1 MTRMSV
7 GNKTKHTKSLGTKRS
22 RSLFP
27 ALFISAVRMWC
38 KEWRRF
44 CVLAVIAMLGVAV
57 LTGIY
62 AGCNDM
68 LLGANNMYAKLRSY
82 DLQVASTLGLTRDDV
97 TALQSLPAVSE
108 VEAEYSRKATALPA
122 NDATSSYAVNL
133 VHYVSA
139 RKQLNQLHLLRGTMP
154 SNTREVAVTQRFLH
168 DSGLHIG
175 DTVVITVQQRKE
187 SSNKESSNKESS
199 NKESSNKESSNKES
213 SHKETPAKTEK
224 KNETYRLRITASV
237 LDSNDLNNPDGYQS
251 KAFRNSVTSRYPMFT
266 FADFRSVKKLPYTVI
281 SVRLKSAQNVNTFSQ
296 AYRNIVDEASKQIH
310 ERVQVTR
317 EKARRN
323 QLVDN
328 LTNLEAR
335 RIVASA
341 KKLKGA
347 PEQVV
352 KQAYEK
358 VRERIK
364 PAIERRVPQA
374 RWHVIT
380 RIANESYASLRS
392 DIASI
397 QSLGYAF
404 PAIFLIVAMMMSLT
418 AMARMV
424 EEERGLIGTY
434 LSLGYGRSAAVTRHA
449 FFAILACI
457 IGGGIG
463 DIVGFLAIPSLL
475 LKILHGLY
483 SVPDVT
489 LRYDWL
495 YGSLCVLAFVI
506 PVAVCTI
513 VVSWR
518 ETRQVPALL
527 LRPKAPRAGA
537 RVLLE
542 RLPWIWN
549 RMSFL
554 NKVTVRN
561 LARFKGR
568 LCMTIGGV
576 AGCTAL
582 IVCAL
587 ALNDTVATLG
597 IRQYEGIY
605 RYDMIAVSAPESFK
619 RMQSSIENDKSKHRI
634 ETVLASYV
642 SSGEIAKYQ
651 SDGSDKSQHHA
662 TEDAESVQLIVVK
675 DAATLARLVR
685 LCDVDDNLRQVPL
698 NDEGP
703 LLSQSAAASLNIG
716 RGDKIAI
723 TNVSF
728 KRAVVKVRAIVRNLI
743 GSNMYMT
750 ARCYERLFGAKGA
763 KDATAAKQGQS
774 VKENAL
780 IMRLRGSDNARIRYA
795 DAFAERDGVLRVI
808 NITRM
813 KHAFSFDLMNAVVA
827 LIIALAAGLALAVL
841 FTLASTNISERARE
855 IATLKVLGFY
865 RREVHAYVHK
875 EMLILTL
882 VGIAVGLPLGRFIAG
897 MLTSALRMPSLYF
910 EVEVAPLS
918 YGIAGCVTLIFALIV
933 QWSTNPALDRIDP
946 VSSLKSVE

>member
-175 DTVVITVQQRKE
+175 DTVVITVQQR
-187 SSNKESSNKESS
+187 KESS

>member
-1 MTRMSV
+1 MSV

-199 NKESSNKESSNKES
+199 
-213 SHKETPAKTEK
+213 HKENPAKTEK

-716 RGDKIAI
+716 RGDKVAI

>member
-1 MTRMSV
+1 MSV

-199 NKESSNKESSNKES
+199 NKESS
-213 SHKETPAKTEK
+213 HKETPAKTEK

-335 RIVASA
+335 RIVASS

-475 LKILHGLY
+475 LKILRGLY

>member
-1 MTRMSV
+1 MTRMGV

-122 NDATSSYAVNL
+122 SDATSSYAVNL

-199 NKESSNKESSNKES
+199 
-213 SHKETPAKTEK
+213 HKENPAKTEK

-281 SVRLKSAQNVNTFSQ
+281 SVRLKSTQNVNTFSQ
-296 AYRNIVDEASKQIH
+296 AYRNIVDEASEQIH
-310 ERVQVTR
+310 ERVQATR

-335 RIVASA
+335 RIVASS

-750 ARCYERLFGAKGA
+750 ARCYERLFGAKGS

>member
-199 NKESSNKESSNKES
+199 NKEN
-213 SHKETPAKTEK
+213 PAKTEK
-224 KNETYRLRITASV
+224 KNETYRLCITASV

-335 RIVASA
+335 RIVASS

-763 KDATAAKQGQS
+763 KDTKDTGPKDATAAKQGQS